1 MKELDVVIKTVVEGL
16 RSIAQGVEKI
26 AEKLEESAPKEK
38 LKRKAKAKPVHKAK
52 AKPKKA
58 AAKSKKVA
66 PKTAPAKKAVKVKK
80 SATAA
85 DTVLSLINRS
95 KKGVDSAALTEKTG
109 FDKKKIANLVFK
121 LSKQGKIKSVSRGVY
136 TKA

>member
-26 AEKLEESAPKEK
+26 AEMLEESAPKGKPKEN
-38 LKRKAKAKPVHKAK
+38 RKAKAKPARQAT

-58 AAKSKKVA
+58 APNK
-66 PKTAPAKKAVKVKK
+66 APAKKTVKE
-80 SATAA
+80 TAA
-85 DTVLSLINRS
+85 DTVLKIVTRS
-95 KKGVDSAALTEKTG
+95 KKGVNSATLVEKTG
-109 FDKKKIANLVFK
+109 FDKKKIANIVFK
-121 LSKQGKIKSVSRGVY
+121 LRKLGKIKSVQKGVY